1 MTHILPSSF
10 KINPAVAEAITKNK
24 PVVALES
31 AVVTHGLPRPKNLE
45 LARAL
50 EEEVRRTGVTPAT
63 IALLSGKVMVGL
75 EPVELEQL
83 ANMEKTRKIS
93 RRDFGIAVARGES
106 GGTTVAGTLVA
117 AHAAGIRVFATGGI
131 GGVHRD
137 PPTDISAD
145 LPELAHTPLIVVCS
159 GAKSIL
165 NLPATIEYLET
176 VGVPIVGYQT
186 DEFPA
191 FFSRSSGLQVNVR
204 VESPA
209 EAAQIALRQW
219 EMGIQSAVLVVQPPP
234 ASAALPADAI
244 EAVIDLALQEAREE
258 GIHGASATPFLLEKV
273 NQLSHGASLEANLA
287 LLKQNAR
294 LAAQIAL
301 ALSLA

>member
-1 MTHILPSSF
+1 MTKLLPDFF
-10 KINPAVAEAITKNK
+10 KIDPVIADAITKK
-24 PVVALES
+24 LPVVALES
-31 AVVTHGLPRPKNLE
+31 AVITHGLPRPKNLE

-50 EEEVRRTGVTPAT
+50 EDEVRRAGATPAT
-63 IALLSGKVMVGL
+63 IALLGGKVLIGL
-75 EPVELEQL
+75 QPAELEKL
-83 ANMEKTRKIS
+83 SYLDHTRKIS
-93 RRDFGIAVARGES
+93 RRDFGIAVSRGES
-106 GGTTVAGTLVA
+106 GGTTVAGTLA
-117 AHAAGIRVFATGGI
+117 AARMAGIRVFATGGI

-145 LPELAHTPLIVVCS
+145 LPELSSSPLIVVCS

-165 NLPATIEYLET
+165 NLPATVEYLET

-186 DEFPA
+186 DDFPA
-191 FFSRSSGLQVNVR
+191 FFSRSSGLPVNVR
-204 VESPA
+204 IETPA

-234 ASAALPADAI
+234 ISAALPGEAI
-244 EAVIDLALQEAREE
+244 EAVIDLALQEASEE
-258 GIHGASATPFLLEKV
+258 GIHGAAVTPFLLEKV

-287 LLKQNAR
+287 LLKQNAH